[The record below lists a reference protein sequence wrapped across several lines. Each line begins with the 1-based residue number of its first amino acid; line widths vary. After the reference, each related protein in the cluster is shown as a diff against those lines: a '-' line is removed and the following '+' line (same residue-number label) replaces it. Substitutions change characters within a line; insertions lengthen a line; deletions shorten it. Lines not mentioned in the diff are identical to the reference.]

1 MSLLSKAAV
10 LLLLAAVYYVALG
23 LMPAV
28 TYRLPIMEFARWLG
42 ASQSTASYA
51 YLIGTHTI
59 GVLLAAL
66 PIAIAFVLL
75 FSAYSFWLT
84 LLVSLPPLIDLVFGI
99 WMFGGIGNAPNNSLE
114 FTLFYLT
121 DGVKIALAVPF
132 LAWLI
137 SKYLP
142 ERRRAATD

>member
-1 MSLLSKAAV
+1 MAI

-42 ASQSTASYA
+42 ATQTTASYA

-66 PIAIAFVLL
+66 PIAIVLVL
-75 FSAYSFWLT
+75 RFSGYSFWLA

-99 WMFGGIGNAPNNSLE
+99 WMFVGIENGLNDSDDRYWPN
-114 FTLFYLT
+114 
-121 DGVKIALAVPF
+121 
-132 LAWLI
+132 
-137 SKYLP
+137 
-142 ERRRAATD
+142 